1 MSQGFYQISFRVAM
15 QSHNSSG
22 CQGPA
27 VIVLAWAGVT
37 WRWGRAER
45 LTRAKLW
52 LFPVCLCVYVC
63 VRVVGMG
70 CGEAPVWSSVSCEP
84 QPLLGMVSK
93 CWPEHQTLCNLLTL
107 LGQEASNSVP
117 MVSKSGVSI
126 SHSPPV
132 LQIINP
138 LSF

>member
-1 MSQGFYQISFRVAM
+1 M
-15 QSHNSSG
+15 
-22 CQGPA
+22 
-27 VIVLAWAGVT
+27 
-37 WRWGRAER
+37 
-45 LTRAKLW
+45 
-52 LFPVCLCVYVC
+52 VC
-63 VRVVGMG
+63 R
-70 CGEAPVWSSVSCEP
+70 EAAVWSSVGCEP
-84 QPLLGMVSK
+84 QPMLGMVSK

-138 LSF
+138 LGF